1 MMRAILTANAGL
13 VFGGLMT
20 FVMMGAGQSLFGP
33 ALPVFARDFGIGTGT
48 AGLLISAQWVG
59 AAIGVAV
66 MYLRGDRVTPRMVLA
81 TMAAG
86 AGLVGAGLGWHV
98 TLAGAAVFGLG
109 YGGSTVIWN
118 RRFLQVFGPRGP
130 SMLALLNAIFAIG
143 AIGAPLVFVRIG
155 SDPQLAYLGVAALA
169 VVTFAGVGA
178 VRGPVAAVPTTGRFA
193 PRPAIM
199 VFGALAIGMEACLI
213 GLGPV
218 ALIAL
223 GAGEDAAAEALS
235 LFFVAFLVAR
245 LALVGFASAIAP
257 FTLFLLAV
265 GGAALLAAA
274 AALTAATWLFV
285 PMGAVASLFFPG
297 FYMTG
302 VAQMGDDPRVAPL
315 LVASGLAGGIAS
327 PVIVGAV
334 MAQAGDTAFFPVI
347 AGVAF
352 CTAGAALTL
361 RRRMNRVAPA

>member
-1 MMRAILTANAGL
+1 MRAILTANAGL

-20 FVMMGAGQSLFGP
+20 FIMMGAGQSLFGP

-86 AGLVGAGLGWHV
+86 AGLLAAGPGWTA
-98 TLAGAAVFGLG
+98 TLAAAVLFGVG

-118 RRFLQVFGPRGP
+118 RRFLTVFGPRGP
-130 SMLALLNAIFAIG
+130 SMLALLNAIFGIG
-143 AIGAPLVFVRIG
+143 AIGAPLIFVWIG
-155 SDPQLAYLGVAALA
+155 SDTRLAYLGVAMLA
-169 VVTFAGVGA
+169 VVTLIGAG
-178 VRGPVAAVPTTGRFA
+178 RGGPAVAAAPAQGGFR
-193 PRPAIM
+193 PRPAILL
-199 VFGALAIGMEACLI
+199 FGALAIGMEACLI

-223 GAGEDAAAEALS
+223 GTGEAEAAEALS
-235 LFFVAFLVAR
+235 MFFVAFLLAR

-265 GGAALLAAA
+265 GGAGILAALAAA
-274 AALTAATWLFV
+274 TGATWLFV
-285 PMGAVASLFFPG
+285 PMGAVAALFFPG

-302 VAQMGDDPRVAPL
+302 VAQMGDDARVAPTL
-315 LVASGLAGGIAS
+315 IAAGLAGGIAS

-334 MAQAGDTAFFPVI
+334 MARAGDTVFFPLVAGI
-347 AGVAF
+347 AL
-352 CTAGAALTL
+352 CTAGAALGMV
-361 RRRMNRVAPA
+361 RRMNRAGAR

>member
-1 MMRAILTANAGL
+1 MRAILTANAGL

-20 FVMMGAGQSLFGP
+20 FIMMGAGQSLYGP
-33 ALPVFARDFGIGTGT
+33 ALPAFARDFGIGTGT
-48 AGLLISAQWVG
+48 AGLLVSAHWVG

-66 MYLRGDRVTPRMVLA
+66 MYLRGTQVSPRMVLG
-81 TMAAG
+81 TMAVG
-86 AGLVGAGLGWHV
+86 AALVGAGLGWPV
-98 TLAGAAVFGLG
+98 TLAGAVIFGVG

-118 RRFLQVFGPRGP
+118 RRFLGVFGPKGP

-143 AIGAPLVFVRIG
+143 AIGAPLVFVWIG

-169 VVTFAGVGA
+169 VVTFVGVGSGA
-178 VRGPVAAVPTTGRFA
+178 GPVASAPATGPFA
-193 PRPAIM
+193 PRPAILI
-199 VFGALAIGMEACLI
+199 FGALAIGMEACLI

-223 GAGEDAAAEALS
+223 GAGEVEAAEALS
-235 LFFVAFLVAR
+235 MFFVAFLLAR
-245 LALVGFASAIAP
+245 LTLVGFASAIAP

-265 GGAALLAAA
+265 GGAAILATA

-302 VAQMGDDPRVAPL
+302 VAQMGDDPRVSPI
-315 LVASGLAGGIAS
+315 LVAAGLVGGIVS
-327 PVIVGAV
+327 PVLVGAMMV
-334 MAQAGDTAFFPVI
+334 RAGDTVFFPVI
-347 AGVAF
+347 AGIAF
-352 CTAGAALTL
+352 CTAGAALVL
-361 RRRMNRVAPA
+361 MRRMNRTA

>member
-1 MMRAILTANAGL
+1 MRAILTANAGL

-33 ALPVFARDFGIGTGT
+33 ALPAFARDFGIGTGT
-48 AGLLISAQWVG
+48 AGLLVSAQWVG

-66 MYLRGDRVTPRMVLA
+66 MYLRGDRVSPRLVLA
-81 TMAAG
+81 TMALG
-86 AGLVGAGLGWHV
+86 AALVATGLGWLV
-98 TLAGAAVFGLG
+98 TLAGAVVFGVG

-118 RRFLQVFGPRGP
+118 RRFLTVFGPRGP
-130 SMLALLNAIFAIG
+130 SMLALLNAIFGIG
-143 AIGAPLVFVRIG
+143 AIGAPLVFVWIG

-169 VVTFAGVGA
+169 VLTFIGVGRSEA
-178 VRGPVAAVPTTGRFA
+178 TASAPAAGRFV
-193 PRPAIM
+193 PRPAIL

-223 GAGEDAAAEALS
+223 GTTEARAAEALS
-235 LFFVAFLVAR
+235 MFFVAFLLAR

-265 GGAALLAAA
+265 GGAGVLATLAAITGA
-274 AALTAATWLFV
+274 PWLFV
-285 PMGAVASLFFPG
+285 PMGAVAALFFPG

-302 VAQMGDDPRVAPL
+302 VAQMGEDARVAPTL
-315 LVASGLAGGIAS
+315 IAAGLAGGIAA
-327 PVIVGAV
+327 PVLLGAV
-334 MAQAGDTAFFPVI
+334 MERAGDTVFFPAI
-347 AGVAF
+347 AIVTL
-352 CTAGAALTL
+352 CTAGAALVL
-361 RRRMNRVAPA
+361 MRRMNRVLPG